1 MGWERSDWTHLVR
14 ANADRFASVTAVF
27 WGQHE
32 FLPHAVVVALGP
44 AIVAAGIQKHQ
55 LFSRLRSFFFGF
67 VELRPIRTELVSPV
81 LCNEQSTRGVEGKT
95 LRVTYPRCVALS
107 G

>member
-27 WGQHE
+27 RGQHE

-44 AIVAAGIQKHQ
+44 AIVAAGLQKHQ
-55 LFSRLRSFFFGF
+55 LFSRLRSFFFGLI
-67 VELRPIRTELVSPV
+67 ELRPIRVQLISPM
-81 LCNEQSTRGVEGKT
+81 LGNKQASAGVEGKAF
-95 LRVTYPRCVALS
+95 RVADPRGVALRR
-107 G
+107 